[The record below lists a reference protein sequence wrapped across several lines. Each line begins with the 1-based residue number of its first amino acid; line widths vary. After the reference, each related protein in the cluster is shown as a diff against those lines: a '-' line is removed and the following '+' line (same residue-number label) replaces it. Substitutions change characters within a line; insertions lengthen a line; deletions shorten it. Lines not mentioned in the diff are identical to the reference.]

1 MTPFQNYCPNTYES
15 LYKSHRRSQYRLKK
29 FQVDPYGN
37 YDVTAKKK
45 RNLTNRASFQSYCPN
60 TYESVYV
67 IHV

>member
-45 RNLTNRASFQSYCPN
+45 TKFN
-60 TYESVYV
+60 
-67 IHV
+67 